1 MDAQLKLN
9 EVRDKQVFRERQCA
23 MLARKLD
30 VLREGQKILGLLKA
44 LSKRFKT
51 PITRASR
58 PRCTACGRRGSW
70 RDPETGAVGWNS
82 APSDACIYFD
92 STHAHLFLND
102 DKNTDEEARLPHR
115 EDQCVPGRVGVVVT
129 LFLQKKRWR
138 P

>member
-1 MDAQLKLN
+1 MEALRRFREQLAQELVDAQLKLN
-9 EVRDKQVFRERQCA
+9 EVRDEQVFRERQCA

-44 LSKRFKT
+44 LLQEVQDPDYKSFKT
-51 PITRASR
+51 ALHGVWSSR
-58 PRCTACGRRGSW
+58 LW

-102 DKNTDEEARLPHR
+102 DKNTDEEKRAYLT
-115 EDQCVPGRVGVVVT
+115 EKISA
-129 LFLQKKRWR
+129 FLGE
-138 P
+138 